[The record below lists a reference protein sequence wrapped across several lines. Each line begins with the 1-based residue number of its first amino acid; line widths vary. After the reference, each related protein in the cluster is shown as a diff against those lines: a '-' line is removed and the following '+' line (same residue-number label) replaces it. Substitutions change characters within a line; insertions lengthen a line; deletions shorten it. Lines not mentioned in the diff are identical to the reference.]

1 MPSGFPRPPLATC
14 DHHDM
19 RVLFVCSR
27 NRLRS
32 PTAEAVFRGWPGI
45 EVASVGLKADADEV
59 ATPEDIAW
67 ADLIFAMEST
77 HKRELSRRFSPQ
89 LRDTRVIVLGIKDEY
104 GFMDAD
110 LVAILRR
117 TVPPHLP

>member
-1 MPSGFPRPPLATC
+1 MAQGGAEAHTT
-14 DHHDM
+14 

-45 EVASVGLKADADEV
+45 EVASVGLKPDAEEV

-67 ADLIFAMEST
+67 ADLIFVMEPT
-77 HKRELSRRFSPQ
+77 HKRELSRRFQ
-89 LRDTRVIVLGIKDEY
+89 RYLRDKRVVVLGIKDDYDYLQPE
-104 GFMDAD
+104 
-110 LVAILRR
+110 LVSLLERV
-117 TVPPHLP
+117 VPRHLP